1 MNDLSHSKSAQ
12 TLANSLRKSPVVAP
26 KRNAHFIWP
35 AALVISGLVVTFA
48 WVIFLGWF
56 LWKLFF

>member
-12 TLANSLRKSPVVAP
+12 TFANARRTSPVVAP
-26 KRNAHFIWP
+26 KRNTHFIWP
-35 AALVISGLVVTFA
+35 AALVISGVVVTFA